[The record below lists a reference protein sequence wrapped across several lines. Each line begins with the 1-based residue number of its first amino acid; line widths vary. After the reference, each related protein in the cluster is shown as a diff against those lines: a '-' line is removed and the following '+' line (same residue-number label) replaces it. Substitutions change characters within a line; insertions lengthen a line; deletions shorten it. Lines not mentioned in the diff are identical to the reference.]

1 MYIDQSSKNLNRL
14 FLKNL
19 HESFTLKVKRVLSEF
34 TKPKSKSK
42 YTYIIL
48 YK

>member
-14 FLKNL
+14 FLKTL
-19 HESFTLKVKRVLSEF
+19 HESLTLKVKRVLREF
-34 TKPKSKSK
+34 AKPKSESK
-42 YTYIIL
+42 YTYITL